1 MKWNEDPNDQNL
13 ESLFEKENIQSIIF
27 NDTDKGDH

>member
-13 ESLFEKENIQSIIF
+13 EILFEKENIQSIKL
-27 NDTDKGDH
+27 DHADKGDH